1 MKNLKVIYLLSLFSI
16 GFYSTNAQTHR
27 YMVFLSDKAHS
38 AYSLDEPE
46 EFLSTRAIARKI
58 RHNVKIDLLDL
69 PVSTTYIQDL
79 ASLEVDVFFTSKWM
93 NALVIQTDS
102 STLLEVAGRS
112 YVDSVVFIAPG
123 ARLTYENIG
132 FEWPEIFEEPNNP
145 LESSELQLAMM
156 NVHQMHEDGYRGEGM
171 LIAVLDAG
179 FKGANLFEP
188 LENVFNEHRLI
199 AAKDFVT
206 NGGNPFL
213 YSGHGTSA
221 WSTIASDYK
230 DFIGTAP
237 KAAFILCVTEDVASE
252 YRIEEYNWL
261 IAAEYADSLGA
272 DIISSSLGYS
282 GFSDVAMDY
291 TYEDMD
297 GQTAIITRASNL
309 AIKKGLLVITSAG
322 NEGND
327 SWRYITAPADGPDNI
342 TVGSVKSDYSISA
355 FSSQGP
361 TVDDRIK
368 PDLVALGQGT
378 TLLTSNGSIS
388 QANGTSF
395 SAPLVAGFSAGIW
408 QAHPEFTNLE
418 VVDHLRNLGTRFE
431 NPDNY
436 FGFGIPIYLTDEDS
450 LTETD
455 TTMLALSE
463 FASEG
468 ITIYPNPIYGN
479 VISVKIDS
487 KIDLYP
493 LDIKLFDLKGN
504 NVSELNVLTAQPGG
518 LILMDIS
525 KIRAGVYILILSSD
539 NISRKIKLI
548 KY

>member
-1 MKNLKVIYLLSLFSI
+1 MKNLKAIYLLSLFSI
-16 GFYSTNAQTHR
+16 GFYSTSAQTHR

-38 AYSLDEPE
+38 AY
-46 EFLSTRAIARKI
+46 
-58 RHNVKIDLLDL
+58 L

-93 NALVIQTDS
+93 NALLIQTDS
-102 STLLEVAGRS
+102 STLLEVVDRS

-132 FEWPEIFEEPNNP
+132 FEWPVTFEEPNNP

-156 NVHQMHEDGYRGEGM
+156 NVHQMHEDGYRGESM

-188 LENVFNEHRLI
+188 LENVFNENRLI

-395 SAPLVAGFSAGIW
+395 SAPLIAGFSAGIW

-431 NPDNY
+431 DPDNY
-436 FGFGIPIYLTDEDS
+436 FGFGIPIYLTAEDS
-450 LTETD
+450 LIETD

-463 FASEG
+463 FASDG
-468 ITIYPNPIYGN
+468 ISIYPNPIYGN
-479 VISVKIDS
+479 AISIKIDS
-487 KIDLYP
+487 KIDIYP
-493 LDIKLFDLKGN
+493 LDIKLLDLKGN
-504 NVSELNVLTAQPGG
+504 NVSELNVLTAQSGG
-518 LILMDIS
+518 LISMDIS
-525 KIRAGVYILILSSD
+525 MIRAGVYILILSFD

>member
-1 MKNLKVIYLLSLFSI
+1 MKNLKAIYLLSLFSI
-16 GFYSTNAQTHR
+16 GFFSTSAQTHR

-38 AYSLDEPE
+38 NYSLDEPE
-46 EFLSTRAIARKI
+46 AFLSTRAIARKI
-58 RHNVKIDLLDL
+58 RHNVEIDLLDL

-93 NALVIQTDS
+93 NALLIQTDS
-102 STLLEVAGRS
+102 STLLEVANRS

-132 FEWPEIFEEPNNP
+132 FEWPVTFEEPNNP
-145 LESSELQLAMM
+145 LESAELQLAMM
-156 NVHQMHEDGYRGEGM
+156 NAQQMHEDGYRGESM
-171 LIAVLDAG
+171 LIAILDAG

-188 LENVFNEHRLI
+188 LENVFNENRLI

-230 DFIGTAP
+230 NFIGTAP
-237 KAAFILCVTEDVASE
+237 KAAFILCVTEDVSSE

-282 GFSDVAMDY
+282 GFSDASMDY

-327 SWRYITAPADGPDNI
+327 SWRYITAPADGPGNI
-342 TVGSVKSDYSISA
+342 TVGSIKSDYSISA

-395 SAPLVAGFSAGIW
+395 SAPLIAGFSAGIW
-408 QAHPEFTNLE
+408 QAHPEFTNLD

-431 NPDNY
+431 DPDNY
-436 FGFGIPIYLTDEDS
+436 FGFGIPIYLIAEDS
-450 LTETD
+450 LIETD

-463 FASEG
+463 FASDG
-468 ITIYPNPIYGN
+468 ISIYPNPIFGN
-479 VISVKIDS
+479 TISIKTDS
-487 KIDLYP
+487 KIDIYP
-493 LDIKLFDLKGN
+493 LEIKLLDLKGN
-504 NVSELNVLTAQPGG
+504 NVGELNVLKVQSGG
-518 LILMDIS
+518 LISMDIS
-525 KIRAGVYILILSSD
+525 KIRAGIYILILSSD